1 MGIRISE
8 MEEAT
13 TFGADDYV
21 PIVTNGTNKKALG
34 AKIKDFIAGFFVSKS
49 GDTMSGNLIV
59 EKSNGEYR
67 LKNPNVTINTTANNG
82 VTSSQTEGVMVKDS
96 ANNDVTRFIAVQET
110 NGDVIAQIAA
120 FNKKTDGTATNNY
133 INATIKK
140 DGTRSYA
147 IADPAAFRTAIGLTS
162 STTELTTPAS
172 QIFRQFIK
180 RQNGIVYLYLD
191 INNFT
196 STTAQTIGYLPDGYR
211 PYHRI
216 LADVIVI
223 NANDNSFKGY
233 AHFVIQ
239 TTGEITLQ
247 MQGSYTYPFC
257 TLNVVYPNSNN

>member
-1 MGIRISE
+1 

-34 AKIKDFIAGFFVSKS
+34 QKIKDFIAGFFVNKS

-59 EKSNGEYR
+59 EKSNGEFVS
-67 LKNPNVTINTTANNG
+67 KNPNVTINTSANNG

-162 STTELTTPAS
+162 STTELTSPAS

-180 RQNGIVYLYLD
+180 NHYGVVYLYLD
-191 INNFT
+191 INSFT

-211 PYHRI
+211 PFHQI
-216 LADVIVI
+216 LKEVIVI
-223 NANDNSFKGY
+223 SADDDSFKGY
-233 AHFVIQ
+233 AHFTIRP
-239 TTGEITLQ
+239 TGEITLQ
-247 MQGSYTYPFC
+247 MQGSYTHPFC
-257 TLNVVYPNSNN
+257 TLDVVFPNSNN

>member
-34 AKIKDFIAGFFVSKS
+34 QKIKDFIAGFFVSKS
-49 GDTMSGNLIV
+49 GDTMSGNLTV
-59 EKSNGEYR
+59 EKSNGEFR

-147 IADPAAFRTAIGLTS
+147 IADPAAFRNAINVKEIKSINFTGTTDAAGNLLIPTITVSNATPLVAITS
-162 STTELTTPAS
+162 NGYVAGFIFSGNNYYVKLIKNGMTELT
-172 QIFRQFIK
+172 
-180 RQNGIVYLYLD
+180 N
-191 INNFT
+191 
-196 STTAQTIGYLPDGYR
+196 TT
-211 PYHRI
+211 
-216 LADVIVI
+216 VIAYVFYI
-223 NANDNSFKGY
+223 
-233 AHFVIQ
+233 
-239 TTGEITLQ
+239 
-247 MQGSYTYPFC
+247 
-257 TLNVVYPNSNN
+257 